1 MDEENVWIAPKA
13 AVGADARDRPW
24 FGLRALLWG
33 SVFGTAVAG
42 LLMMAMNYRAQ
53 GRHGLGKAV
62 IGAALLLVAPALC
75 WVVVYLLIGAE
86 SRSPVMQALLV
97 LGCIGAQPLAVLAML
112 GDSHRRAIAERMRN
126 GAAMRPAAH
135 AVLVVAAVWSLPLL
149 LTLLF
154 VTLLGFVV
162 VG

>member
-33 SVFGTAVAG
+33 SVFGSAVAG

-62 IGAALLLVAPALC
+62 AAAALLVVAPALC
-75 WVVVYLLIGAE
+75 WGVVYLLIGAD
-86 SRSPVMQALLV
+86 SRSPAMQALLV
-97 LGCIGAQPLAVLAML
+97 LGGIAAQPLAVLAML
-112 GDSHRRAIAERMRN
+112 GDSHRRAIGERIRN

-135 AVLVVAAVWSLPLL
+135 AALVVAAVWALPLL
-149 LTLLF
+149 LALIFT
-154 VTLLGFVV
+154 TLLGFVV